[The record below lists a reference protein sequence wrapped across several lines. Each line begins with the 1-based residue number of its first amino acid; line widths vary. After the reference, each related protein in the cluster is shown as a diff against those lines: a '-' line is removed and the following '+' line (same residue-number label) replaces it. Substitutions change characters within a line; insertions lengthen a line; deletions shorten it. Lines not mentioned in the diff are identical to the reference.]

1 MGRLRVAVAVIFLV
15 LFLVAIQKK
24 PLPPAP
30 EPAPQQCPPPKQI
43 KRVIGNEF
51 ELEVIRLTN
60 RERTSRGLRPLEIVP
75 SLMTDARNWSNVQA
89 TRGRMFHSR
98 MGHGENVAWN
108 YNTPESVMTAWMNSP
123 GHRRNILNPRY
134 TMIGVGGVTGRNG
147 AIYSTQCFE

>member
-1 MGRLRVAVAVIFLV
+1 MGRLRVAVAVVFLV

-98 MGHGENVAWN
+98 MGHGENVAYGQRN
-108 YNTPESVMTAWMNSP
+108 PAEVMQAWMTSP

-134 TMIGVGGVTGRNG
+134 SQIGVGSVNNGRS
-147 AIYSTQCFE
+147 IYWTQCFE